1 MVITTAQL
9 HSTKSG
15 LKLCPMSTGIVSL
28 QVLEMFNLFRLLEN
42 KRMEMFRIREETKAS
57 KNLLQRKSANLS
69 MVKKYLSSKIQNKD
83 FGWRVNQVISSL
95 DYENV

>member
-1 MVITTAQL
+1 
-9 HSTKSG
+9 
-15 LKLCPMSTGIVSL
+15 MSTDIVSL

-69 MVKKYLSSKIQNKD
+69 MVKEYLSSKIQNKD

>member
-1 MVITTAQL
+1 
-9 HSTKSG
+9 
-15 LKLCPMSTGIVSL
+15 MSTGIVSL

-42 KRMEMFRIREETKAS
+42 KRMEMFRIREETKAI

-69 MVKKYLSSKIQNKD
+69 MVKEYLSSKIQNED
-83 FGWRVNQVISSL
+83 FGWRVNEIISSL

>member
-1 MVITTAQL
+1 
-9 HSTKSG
+9 
-15 LKLCPMSTGIVSL
+15 MSTGIVSL

-69 MVKKYLSSKIQNKD
+69 MVKEYLSSKIQNKD

>member
-1 MVITTAQL
+1 
-9 HSTKSG
+9 
-15 LKLCPMSTGIVSL
+15 
-28 QVLEMFNLFRLLEN
+28 MFNLFRLLEN

-69 MVKKYLSSKIQNKD
+69 MVKEYLSSKIQNED
-83 FGWRVNQVISSL
+83 FGWRVNEVISSL

>member
-1 MVITTAQL
+1 
-9 HSTKSG
+9 
-15 LKLCPMSTGIVSL
+15 MSTGIVSL

-42 KRMEMFRIREETKAS
+42 KRMETFRIREETKAS

-69 MVKKYLSSKIQNKD
+69 MVKEYLSSKIQNED
-83 FGWRVNQVISSL
+83 FGWRVNEVISSL

>member
-1 MVITTAQL
+1 
-9 HSTKSG
+9 
-15 LKLCPMSTGIVSL
+15 MSTGIVSL

-69 MVKKYLSSKIQNKD
+69 MVKEYLSSKIQNED
-83 FGWRVNQVISSL
+83 FGWRVNEVISSL